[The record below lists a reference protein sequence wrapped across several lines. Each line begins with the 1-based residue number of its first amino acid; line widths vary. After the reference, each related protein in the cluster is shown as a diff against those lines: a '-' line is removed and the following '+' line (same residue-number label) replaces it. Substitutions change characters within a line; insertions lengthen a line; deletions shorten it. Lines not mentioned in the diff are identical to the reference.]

1 MTTVIYQSVARS
13 GSLHNP
19 VDKVDVPSQ
28 RRMLALLGSLLA
40 AMTGLVAYAPTL
52 YQIFCA
58 AMGAARDL
66 TSGSATL
73 DVSLKPSP
81 RNRLGHPRSK

>member
-1 MTTVIYQSVARS
+1 M
-13 GSLHNP
+13 HWP
-19 VDKVDVPSQ
+19 
-28 RRMLALLGSLLA
+28 
-40 AMTGLVAYAPTL
+40 GLVAYAPTL

-66 TSGSATL
+66 MSGSATL

-81 RNRLGHPRSK
+81 RNRLGHRRSK

>member
-1 MTTVIYQSVARS
+1 MPAEVTGSPCSDPEFRLSLSSRRCDESQRHGACPTMTTVLYQSVARS

-40 AMTGLVAYAPTL
+40 AMTGLVA
-52 YQIFCA
+52 
-58 AMGAARDL
+58 
-66 TSGSATL
+66 
-73 DVSLKPSP
+73 
-81 RNRLGHPRSK
+81 